1 MYEQGFLPCSL
12 LSFPGQERQHIMDPY
27 LWFSA
32 IYGGVLCDEFASFM
46 WYGDWYRGNK
56 LKDLRG
62 RMAAW
67 RCWAAL

>member
-1 MYEQGFLPCSL
+1 
-12 LSFPGQERQHIMDPY
+12 MDPY